1 MKEEKT
7 KNEKPKNHI
16 VYFFSFPAFS
26 FGVFMVS
33 ISPGNENKK
42 QDSPFPSDR
51 AFAHQVLFP
60 IFSSLTRHVCMM
72 ATNVRWSRDD
82 L

>member
-42 QDSPFPSDR
+42 QDSPSLPTEHLHIRCYS
-51 AFAHQVLFP
+51 P
-60 IFSSLTRHVCMM
+60 FSL
-72 ATNVRWSRDD
+72 